1 MIQNETN
8 GGPSGAPST
17 NAATLGEP
25 GPVWYDPNRRSVH
38 AIGRPVPARLVR
50 SFGAKAWIALW
61 LPEGRWK
68 RLQAGH
74 ERLAVRLEAM
84 DLDRAWAAG
93 QEGGAPGPS
102 ANGLP
107 IPGRASHSNG
117 PLPPPG
123 AASGVGASP
132 RGGPPA
138 VPGLPH
144 YCRTDGTKI
153 SPSARPNSA
162 QEVVRLPL
170 ASCGRSRSRPGN
182 RTNKPTKGKRTGDEG

>member
-84 DLDRAWAAG
+84 ELDRAWTAG
-93 QEGGAPGPS
+93 QESGTPEPFERAAPM
-102 ANGLP
+102 
-107 IPGRASHSNG
+107 PGRASQSN
-117 PLPPPG
+117 
-123 AASGVGASP
+123 
-132 RGGPPA
+132 PPA
-138 VPGLPH
+138 PGPQ
-144 YCRTDGTKI
+144 
-153 SPSARPNSA
+153 SARTLSPPVPPSGW
-162 QEVVRLPL
+162 VR
-170 ASCGRSRSRPGN
+170 ASEADLLR
-182 RTNKPTKGKRTGDEG
+182 